1 MLHRRHGAPEAPAEL
16 HRYQMREQL
25 FSIGDDF
32 YIENDHQQ
40 RVFRVDG
47 KALRLRQTLLFEDMH
62 GHELLKIQEK
72 VMRVRDTM
80 EIERGNAVA
89 ARVHSALISPL
100 RDRYKIDVSGGAE
113 MSAHGNILAHEYEI
127 EQQGRKIAEISKK
140 WFRLRDTYG
149 VEIAPGQDDILILA
163 ITTIIDRMSHEER

>member
-1 MLHRRHGAPEAPAEL
+1 MFHRRHGAPEAPAEL
-16 HRYQMREQL
+16 QRYQMREQL

-32 YIENDHQQ
+32 YIEDEHQQ

-47 KALRLRQTLLFEDMH
+47 KVLRLRQTLLFEDMH

-72 VMRVRDTM
+72 VVRVRDTM
-80 EIERGNAVA
+80 EIERGNGVA

-100 RDRYKIDVSGGAE
+100 RDRYKIDVPGGADL
-113 MSAHGNILAHEYEI
+113 SAHGNILDHEYVI
-127 EQQGRKIAEISKK
+127 EQQGQKIAEISKK

-163 ITTIIDRMSHEER
+163 ITTIIDRMSREGR